1 VISSGLYG
9 CLPPLSQGKG
19 RLCINST
26 WFDLA
31 ALTLFDVLA
40 VINSGAILVPSY
52 VPKSLSWLAF
62 RNRQYQPDSTLTS
75 IG

>member
-1 VISSGLYG
+1 MATSL
-9 CLPPLSQGKG
+9 PLSQGKG

-26 WFDLA
+26 WFDLT

-40 VINSGAILVPSY
+40 VINSDAILVPSC
-52 VPKSLSWLAF
+52 VPKFLAWLAF
-62 RNRQYQPDSTLTS
+62 CSRQYRPDTTLTS